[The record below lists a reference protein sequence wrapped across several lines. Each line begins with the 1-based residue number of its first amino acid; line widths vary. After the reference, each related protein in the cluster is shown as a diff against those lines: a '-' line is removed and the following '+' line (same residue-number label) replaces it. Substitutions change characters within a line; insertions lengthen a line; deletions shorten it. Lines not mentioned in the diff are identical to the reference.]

1 MAATKQAQTQTIK
14 GLGLSISDQN
24 YLRKSPTDFTLREA
38 IFISNNTVKNK
49 AKISQAEGLRL
60 GKIELTTDLLK
71 QNKQAKELIENY
83 LQPFVDKKGIALD
96 SFLDSSF
103 EDFAKTEVF
112 DIFQDITKTNDI
124 KYANDFG
131 TRVNKLSQVTKA
143 YNDIVKGLESKILGS
158 DVASIFSDMGK
169 QLKEETHPNVLPFN
183 KIDKINNYFDRVN
196 FIQAQNALD
205 MRNMKSSFMGN
216 ANQKNINT
224 YAKLL
229 QANFQLAAG
238 KDLVSLLAIA
248 GMRNAEALSLELFD
262 DEADITLEKD
272 PVTGKEIG
280 GDPTDSKRNLER
292 STFRKFV
299 DKDGVERYHLYVPK
313 QVTKTPQPLDYTVGN
328 KLGKLLE
335 TRAAIAQQLGSRQLF
350 ALPTLDYFT
359 AQAEYDLGNISKTDF
374 QKKVKSLKSPIEG
387 AFSYGIIG
395 KNGNIIE
402 SKSKSETLIT
412 RMFTTLFG
420 WDKDS
425 KSYTQPIPRIGYN
438 ADLADTVGVIKA
450 HGLRKFMATKSDDFI
465 KFVGGSLDDQQN
477 RNFIISFLQGRVGE
491 LDPSILQATTYVVKE
506 PYKTRQQVG
515 NYLDDFLDYVLKES
529 GDGSFAAHIND
540 MTQGATAQRIGS
552 MSNKGVGSL
561 VGFQGGK
568 QKATY
573 FDSNKSQ
580 RKLPG
585 ITATVTDV
593 PETSVETVSEVEKV
607 KAPTEVDREIEITKG
622 LNKLEKEGNV
632 DISEE
637 YYKARKSNKQRAAE
651 IEKAIFNNVQAQQQQ
666 AQVVGQTQ
674 AVQQTKPT
682 TPTKKFISE
691 GVYPEVITEAP
702 TTAAEPAKPPKS
714 KGFISSLGKF
724 GKFLP
729 VVGAGAGLML
739 AEDALAKDPSEFL
752 LSDDEDIE
760 DAKRRQRIRAGL
772 GVLEGV
778 SPIPLDLSI
787 LNLANPIIPGEEYDF
802 KFKTLGEA
810 FAPTA
815 EERANE
821 IDNQMNNLFQKG
833 ETDAI

>member
-1 MAATKQAQTQTIK
+1 
-14 GLGLSISDQN
+14 
-24 YLRKSPTDFTLREA
+24 
-38 IFISNNTVKNK
+38 
-49 AKISQAEGLRL
+49 
-60 GKIELTTDLLK
+60 
-71 QNKQAKELIENY
+71 
-83 LQPFVDKKGIALD
+83 
-96 SFLDSSF
+96 
-103 EDFAKTEVF
+103 
-112 DIFQDITKTNDI
+112 
-124 KYANDFG
+124 
-131 TRVNKLSQVTKA
+131 
-143 YNDIVKGLESKILGS
+143 
-158 DVASIFSDMGK
+158 
-169 QLKEETHPNVLPFN
+169 
-183 KIDKINNYFDRVN
+183 
-196 FIQAQNALD
+196 
-205 MRNMKSSFMGN
+205 
-216 ANQKNINT
+216 
-224 YAKLL
+224 
-229 QANFQLAAG
+229 
-238 KDLVSLLAIA
+238 
-248 GMRNAEALSLELFD
+248 
-262 DEADITLEKD
+262 
-272 PVTGKEIG
+272 
-280 GDPTDSKRNLER
+280 
-292 STFRKFV
+292 
-299 DKDGVERYHLYVPK
+299 
-313 QVTKTPQPLDYTVGN
+313 
-328 KLGKLLE
+328 
-335 TRAAIAQQLGSRQLF
+335 
-350 ALPTLDYFT
+350 
-359 AQAEYDLGNISKTDF
+359 
-374 QKKVKSLKSPIEG
+374 
-387 AFSYGIIG
+387 
-395 KNGNIIE
+395 
-402 SKSKSETLIT
+402 
-412 RMFTTLFG
+412 
-420 WDKDS
+420 
-425 KSYTQPIPRIGYN
+425 
-438 ADLADTVGVIKA
+438 
-450 HGLRKFMATKSDDFI
+450 
-465 KFVGGSLDDQQN
+465 
-477 RNFIISFLQGRVGE
+477 
-491 LDPSILQATTYVVKE
+491 
-506 PYKTRQQVG
+506 
-515 NYLDDFLDYVLKES
+515 
-529 GDGSFAAHIND
+529 
-540 MTQGATAQRIGS
+540 

-568 QKATY
+568 KNATY

-637 YYKARKSNKQRAAE
+637 YYKARKNNTQRAAE